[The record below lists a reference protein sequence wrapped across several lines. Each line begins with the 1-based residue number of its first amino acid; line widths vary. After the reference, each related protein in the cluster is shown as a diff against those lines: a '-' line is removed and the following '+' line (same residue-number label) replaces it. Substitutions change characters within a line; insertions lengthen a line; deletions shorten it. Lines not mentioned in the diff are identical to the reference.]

1 MYKRQGFAFTALA
14 PTAQATIAQINPI
27 KPTKGIWH
35 RPKIKNTIA
44 IMPKINATISLL
56 LINHPFN
63 MPNGIF
69 IIILY
74 IN

>member
-1 MYKRQGFAFTALA
+1 MGVKYMNNNQVPQNTD
-14 PTAQATIAQINPI
+14 
-27 KPTKGIWH
+27 KGLKNILLGTQMQ
-35 RPKIKNTIA
+35 KNTIA

-56 LINHPFN
+56 LINYPFN